1 MTERLFTTKKVRAKK
16 CLVLVHTNVCRPFNV
31 QACGGYEY
39 FITFTDD
46 YIRYDYVHLM
56 HKKFG
61 ALDKFKEFWGR
72 IKELFR

>member
-46 YIRYDYVHLM
+46 YIRYDCVHFM
-56 HKKFG
+56 HKKFDD
-61 ALDKFKEFWGR
+61 LDKFKEF
-72 IKELFR
+72 